1 MFKGY
6 KYYILQYQGKLC
18 KKYEQK
24 NKAENYTKCQQW
36 LLWDV
41 GDMIPSCSSLPWF
54 LNPWLHITL
63 IESKN

>member
-36 LLWDV
+36 LL
-41 GDMIPSCSSLPWF
+41 
-54 LNPWLHITL
+54 
-63 IESKN
+63 